1 VGPGAAFRP
10 AARLVRERAVLY
22 SRQAVA
28 ITRNLDP
35 AFATTE
41 DIMAA
46 AGIARRTVQVWV
58 EIGLLPP
65 PLKVSLGMPGGV
77 FNRFPVAAVERA
89 RFIAAKRSGGYT
101 NEEIEVMLDK
111 MDAEEARKAKAAAN
125 PPAPVPATRG
135 PSAPAKAARG
145 GARRR

>member
-1 VGPGAAFRP
+1 
-10 AARLVRERAVLY
+10 VRERAVLY

-35 AFATTE
+35 EFATT
-41 DIMAA
+41 DDLMAA
-46 AGIARRTVQVWV
+46 AGVARRTVQVWV

-65 PLKVSLGMPGGV
+65 PQKVSLGMPGGV

-89 RFIAAKRSGGYT
+89 RFIAAKRAGGYT
-101 NEEIEVMLDK
+101 NDEVQAMLDK

-125 PPAPVPATRG
+125 PPAPAPATRR